1 MSLTLTFVLEVLLCL
16 LLAVTLIYCVILERR
31 LSNVQ
36 KSQKLLGKTVRDLN
50 VAIGNAGNALSQL
63 KNASGSA
70 LGDLDRKVKVARAL
84 ADELS
89 VMTASGER
97 IAERFDQAVAS
108 HRSDPRSESEDVPQ
122 TEAEEPHVSMHTDPP
137 QEDVREEADWGGYRT
152 RPRSG
157 TETLKQRLDAL
168 RTVR

>member
-1 MSLTLTFVLEVLLCL
+1 MSLTLTFVLEALLCL
-16 LLAVTLIYCVILERR
+16 LLAVTLVYCVILERR

-36 KSQKLLGKTVRDLN
+36 KSQQFLGRTVRDLN
-50 VAIGNAGNALSQL
+50 VAISNAGDALSQL

-70 LGDLDRKVKVARAL
+70 LGDLDRKVKAARAL

-97 IAERFDQAVAS
+97 IAERFDHAVAA
-108 HRSDPRSESEDVPQ
+108 RKAEPREDADVSENA
-122 TEAEEPHVSMHTDPP
+122 EAEYQAERADENEQEPAGSD
-137 QEDVREEADWGGYRT
+137 ADWSGYRT

>member
-16 LLAVTLIYCVILERR
+16 LLAVTLVYCVILERR
-31 LSNVQ
+31 LTNVQ
-36 KSQKLLGKTVRDLN
+36 KSQQFLGKTVRDLN
-50 VAIGNAGNALSQL
+50 VAISNAGDALSQL

-97 IAERFDQAVAS
+97 IAERFDHAVAARKS
-108 HRSDPRSESEDVPQ
+108 EPREDAGVSEDTDTDYLADRPGMNAP
-122 TEAEEPHVSMHTDPP
+122 EASEEN
-137 QEDVREEADWGGYRT
+137 ADWSGYRT